1 MAITK
6 MAITISVIGGINFGR
21 AVGVRIAASSIVTRD
36 QNIVETVK
44 SEILI

>member
-6 MAITISVIGGINFGR
+6 MAITISAIGGINFGR
-21 AVGVRIAASSIVTRD
+21 AVKRD